1 MNLEVE
7 ETGPV
12 ERKLRIEISTA
23 EVDAAFD
30 GVYRELGRQAHLRG
44 FRRGKAPRSVLERTF
59 ESRASGQVLERLVQD
74 TLLKAVSE
82 AELAVIGE
90 PRLEP
95 EGEPKQGS
103 PYVYEAHFEI
113 RPEIELLA
121 IRGLEVE
128 VPAAPEP
135 ATEEDPI
142 EKYLEELR
150 GAQAQLVAEPA
161 GTLAARGH
169 VALIDYE
176 ATIDGEPF
184 EGGSGTET
192 EIELGSGRA
201 IAGFET
207 ELEGML
213 VDGAREFDLD
223 LPETYPEESSAG
235 KTAHFSVKL
244 VELKRKELPQLDDEF
259 AKDVSEFETLDAL
272 REDLQRR
279 MEEGREAE
287 KQQRIRQAVLDKLIE
302 LNPFPVPSGLVERQ
316 LASRM
321 GRALGPLEGRV
332 PPDEMR
338 KMVERWREEWR
349 EPAEREV
356 RLGFLI
362 PEIAQSEGVEIADEE
377 VEARLGEEAEAQGQ
391 PLSQVRRKYKEQG
404 MLEVLRAQLLEDR
417 VVEFLVAEATLS
429 GV

>member
-1 MNLEVE
+1 
-7 ETGPV
+7 
-12 ERKLRIEISTA
+12 
-23 EVDAAFD
+23 
-30 GVYRELGRQAHLRG
+30 
-44 FRRGKAPRSVLERTF
+44 
-59 ESRASGQVLERLVQD
+59 
-74 TLLKAVSE
+74 
-82 AELAVIGE
+82 
-90 PRLEP
+90 
-95 EGEPKQGS
+95 
-103 PYVYEAHFEI
+103 
-113 RPEIELLA
+113 
-121 IRGLEVE
+121 
-128 VPAAPEP
+128 
-135 ATEEDPI
+135 
-142 EKYLEELR
+142 
-150 GAQAQLVAEPA
+150 
-161 GTLAARGH
+161 
-169 VALIDYE
+169 
-176 ATIDGEPF
+176 
-184 EGGSGTET
+184 
-192 EIELGSGRA
+192 
-201 IAGFET
+201 
-207 ELEGML
+207 
-213 VDGAREFDLD
+213 
-223 LPETYPEESSAG
+223 
-235 KTAHFSVKL
+235 VKL

-259 AKDVSEFETLDAL
+259 AKDVSEFETLEAL

-287 KQQRIRQAVLDKLIE
+287 KKQRIRQAVLDKLIE

>member
-23 EVDAAFD
+23 DVDAAFD
-30 GVYRELGRQAHLRG
+30 GVYRELGQQAHLRG

-59 ESRASGQVLERLVQD
+59 GSRARGQVLERLVQE
-74 TLLKAVSE
+74 TLLKAVGE
-82 AELAVIGE
+82 AKLDVVGE

-113 RPEIELLA
+113 RPEIELRA

-128 VPAAPEP
+128 VPAAQEP
-135 ATEEDPI
+135 ATDEDPV

-150 GAQAQLVAEPA
+150 AAHTQLVAEPE
-161 GTLAARGH
+161 GTLAARGQ
-169 VALIDYE
+169 VAVIDYQ

-184 EGGSGTET
+184 EGGSGDET
-192 EIELGSGRA
+192 EIEIGSGRA
-201 IAGFET
+201 IAGFE
-207 ELEGML
+207 EQLEGL
-213 VDGAREFDLD
+213 VVDGEREFDLA
-223 LPETYPEESSAG
+223 LPDTYPEESAAG

-244 VELKRKELPQLDDEF
+244 VELKRQELPALDDEF
-259 AKDVSEFETLDAL
+259 AKDVSEFETVEAL

-279 MEEGREAE
+279 LEEGREAE
-287 KQQRIRQAVLDKLIE
+287 KKQRIRQAVLDKLIE
-302 LNPFPVPSGLVERQ
+302 LNPFPVPASLVERQ
-316 LASRM
+316 LISRIS
-321 GRALGPLEGRV
+321 RAAGSLEGRV
-332 PPDEMR
+332 PPEELR

-349 EPAEREV
+349 EAAEREV
-356 RLGFLI
+356 RFGFLI
-362 PEIAQSEGVEIADEE
+362 PEIAEGEGMQVADEE
-377 VEARLGEEAEAQGQ
+377 VEARLREEADAQGQ
-391 PLSQVRRKYKEQG
+391 PVSQVRRKYKEQG
-404 MLEVLRAQLLEDR
+404 LLEVLRAQLLEDR